1 MITFVPLRRVACAAA
16 AVGAFSGFPRA
27 QAIDLPDRPPPVQSI
42 GLAGFYKI
50 ASCTDPL
57 FGGDARSEWF
67 FDFGEGVR
75 HGRTSGTVAVS
86 LRQNPNVRVRILVWQ
101 VFPETST
108 LVIGHQTEE
117 GSRKAVALASWRI
130 GRGAGGVTLR
140 RGTYQISLQR
150 ASAED

>member
-1 MITFVPLRRVACAAA
+1 MKTCVPLRRVACAAA
-16 AVGAFSGFPRA
+16 AVGVLACPRA
-27 QAIDLPDRPPPVQSI
+27 RAIDLPDRPPSAQSL

-50 ASCTDPL
+50 ESCSDPL
-57 FGGDARSEWF
+57 FPGDNQSEWF

-75 HGRTSGTVAVS
+75 NGRTSGTVAVS
-86 LRQNPNVRVRILVWQ
+86 LRQNPHVKVRILVWQ

-108 LVIGHQTEE
+108 LVIGNQTEE

-130 GRGAGGVTLR
+130 GSGAGGVTLR
-140 RGTYQISLQR
+140 RGTCQISLRR